1 MPSIDDVKK
10 HMHTQAEMANKSLFY
25 SGPGGYAKKANDLA
39 KKTGRKLLKDF
50 WVDSKYPDAWQND
63 IDASKQFFDI
73 ASAAMA
79 QVSSGVVYVLLPSD
93 TKGTNW
99 NQDTVWAREEWPNLR
114 GGKNPAV
121 TKIVRVNPDN
131 SNEETI
137 YTK

>member
-1 MPSIDDVKK
+1 MKK
-10 HMHTQAEMANKSLFY
+10 HMHTQADMANKALFY

-50 WVDSKYPDAWQND
+50 WIDSKYPDAWQND
-63 IDASKQFFDI
+63 IDASKQFFDN

-93 TKGTNW
+93 TKGTKW
-99 NQDTVWAREEWPNLR
+99 NQDTVWAREEWPNL
-114 GGKNPAV
+114 GNGKNPAV